1 MAPDRYHRHMK
12 NAIARTTLAA
22 AAFAATFALYLG
34 IGLHAFT
41 STTSTFGSQEA
52 MMQQAAARYERS
64 AQ

>member
-1 MAPDRYHRHMK
+1 MK
-12 NAIARTTLAA
+12 NALARTTLAA
-22 AAFAATFALYLG
+22 TAFAATFALYLG

-41 STTSTFGSQEA
+41 SPTSTFGSQDA